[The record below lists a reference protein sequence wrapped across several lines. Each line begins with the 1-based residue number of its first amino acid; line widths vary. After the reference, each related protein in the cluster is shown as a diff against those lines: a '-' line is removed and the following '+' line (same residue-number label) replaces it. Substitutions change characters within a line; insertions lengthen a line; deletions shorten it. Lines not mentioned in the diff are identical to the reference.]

1 MNPRN
6 NPPEWTDQNDTPLL
20 GTGKARRLGIGTYG
34 EAIDLETGEVV
45 DEKELE
51 RIEKEKH

>member
-6 NPPEWTDQNDTPLL
+6 NPPEWTDQDDTPLL
-20 GTGKARRLGIGTYG
+20 GKARRLGIGTYG
-34 EAIDLETGEVV
+34 EAIDTETGEVI